1 MLLSGTVTKLPG
13 SRQSPVASQM
23 IRVQTEDFDA
33 GAELEQLRSSNR
45 GQAGAVV
52 SFTGLVRD
60 LNAGDAVMQM
70 TLEHY
75 PGMTEKAL
83 ANIEQAANERWELT
97 ATLIIHR
104 VGPLSPNDNIVFV
117 AAASRHRKQA
127 FRACEYMID
136 TLKTEAPFWKKETL
150 ADRTRWV
157 EQETSA

>member
-1 MLLSGTVTKLPG
+1 
-13 SRQSPVASQM
+13 M

-33 GAELEQLRSSNR
+33 GAELERLRNTNKGR
-45 GQAGAVV
+45 AGAVV

-60 LNAGDAVMQM
+60 LNAGDTVMQM

-83 ANIEQAANERWELT
+83 ANIEQAANERWKLT

-104 VGPLSPNDNIVFV
+104 VGPLSPNDSIVFV

-136 TLKTEAPFWKKETL
+136 TLKTGAPLWKKETL
-150 ADRTRWV
+150 SDRTRWV
-157 EQETSA
+157 EQDTSV

>member
-1 MLLSGTVTKLPG
+1 MKSPG

-33 GAELEQLRSSNR
+33 GAELEQLRSSNK
-45 GQAGAVV
+45 GQAGAMV

-60 LNAGDAVMQM
+60 LNAGDTVAQM

-83 ANIEQAANERWELT
+83 QRIEQVANERWELT

-127 FRACEYMID
+127 FLACEYLID

-150 ADRTRWV
+150 SDRTRWV
-157 EQETSA
+157 EQEKTI

>member
-1 MLLSGTVTKLPG
+1 
-13 SRQSPVASQM
+13 M

-33 GAELEQLRSSNR
+33 GAELELLRSSNN
-45 GQAGAVV
+45 GQAGAMV

-60 LNAGDAVMQM
+60 LNAGDTVAQM

-83 ANIEQAANERWELT
+83 QRIEQEANERWELT

-150 ADRTRWV
+150 SDRTRWV

>member
-1 MLLSGTVTKLPG
+1 
-13 SRQSPVASQM
+13 M

-33 GAELEQLRSSNR
+33 GAELERLRSSNK

-60 LNAGDAVMQM
+60 LNAGDTVMQM

-97 ATLIIHR
+97 ATVIIHR

-150 ADRTRWV
+150 SDRTRWV
-157 EQETSA
+157 EQENSA

>member
-1 MLLSGTVTKLPG
+1 
-13 SRQSPVASQM
+13 M

-33 GAELEQLRSSNR
+33 GAELEQLRGSNK
-45 GQAGAVV
+45 GQAGAMV
-52 SFTGLVRD
+52 SFTGLMRD
-60 LNAGDAVMQM
+60 LNVGDTVTQM

-83 ANIEQAANERWELT
+83 ERIEQVANERWELT

-104 VGPLSPNDNIVFV
+104 VGSLTPNDNIVFV
-117 AAASRHRKQA
+117 AAASRHREQA

-150 ADRTRWV
+150 SGRTRWV
-157 EQETSA
+157 EQENSV

>member
-1 MLLSGTVTKLPG
+1 
-13 SRQSPVASQM
+13 M

-33 GAELEQLRSSNR
+33 GAELERLRSSNK

-60 LNAGDAVMQM
+60 LNAGDTVMQM

-97 ATLIIHR
+97 ATVIIHR

-136 TLKTEAPFWKKETL
+136 TLKTGAPFWKKETL
-150 ADRTRWV
+150 SDRTRWV
-157 EQETSA
+157 EQEPSA

>member
-1 MLLSGTVTKLPG
+1 
-13 SRQSPVASQM
+13 M

-33 GAELEQLRSSNR
+33 GAELERLRNSNR

-60 LNAGDAVMQM
+60 LNAGDTVMQM

-83 ANIEQAANERWELT
+83 AKIEQAASERWELT
-97 ATLIIHR
+97 ATVIIHR

-150 ADRTRWV
+150 SDGTRWV

>member
-1 MLLSGTVTKLPG
+1 
-13 SRQSPVASQM
+13 M

-33 GAELEQLRSSNR
+33 GAELERLRNSNR

-60 LNAGDAVMQM
+60 LNAGDTVMQM
-70 TLEHY
+70 MLEHY

-83 ANIEQAANERWELT
+83 AKIEQAASERWELT
-97 ATLIIHR
+97 ATVIIHR

-150 ADRTRWV
+150 SDGTRWV

>member
-1 MLLSGTVTKLPG
+1 
-13 SRQSPVASQM
+13 M

-33 GAELEQLRSSNR
+33 GAELERLRSSNK

-60 LNAGDAVMQM
+60 LNAGDTVMQM

-97 ATLIIHR
+97 ATVIIHR

-127 FRACEYMID
+127 FRACEFMID
-136 TLKTEAPFWKKETL
+136 TLKTKAPFWKKETL
-150 ADRTRWV
+150 SDRTRWV
-157 EQETSA
+157 EQENSA